1 MTAREAAK
9 ELIRYEVFRGDTI
22 EQIAA
27 GYQGHYGADYEA
39 KVGGYMWRDADL
51 HKSNGKPFKHLSNRQ
66 IGVEQVGKV
75 EVMQVFSLKDIYN
88 EILLEKQT
96 GRKEQLTL
104 F

>member
-1 MTAREAAK
+1 M
-9 ELIRYEVFRGDTI
+9 GCSCS
-22 EQIAA
+22 
-27 GYQGHYGADYEA
+27 HYSAHI
-39 KVGGYMWRDADL
+39 GGYMWRDADL
-51 HKSNGKPFKHLSNRQ
+51 TKPDGKPFKHLNCYQ
-66 IGVEQVGKV
+66 IGVERVGAV